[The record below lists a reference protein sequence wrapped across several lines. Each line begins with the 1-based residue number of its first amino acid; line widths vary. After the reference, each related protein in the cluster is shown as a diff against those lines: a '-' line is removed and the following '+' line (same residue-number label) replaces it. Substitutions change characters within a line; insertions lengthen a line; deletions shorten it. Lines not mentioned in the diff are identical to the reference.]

1 MTEQELQTEIRRLAD
16 AAEQLSRSSA
26 TGTNAMK
33 GFSDSLNSS
42 AEKIYDRQSSLD
54 KLASG
59 AAEFG
64 SSVYKSDR
72 SLTKYTSS
80 IDRMTDGIAGLAM
93 NIPLF
98 GGAIGGLIKVVGQLT
113 SSTLKYDQ
121 AYLDSYDQLSQFGFA
136 GTEVADSLHEL
147 TMGTGYTRDAVS
159 KLTKITTGL
168 GDNLLGLGKTAG
180 QGAISFFKIAE
191 VGAETRDEFRRLGM
205 SQEDL
210 TKHQAE
216 YIKMQGK
223 LGNLQ
228 RKDTDT
234 LKDES
239 LKYTKSLVKLSALT
253 GKSVDQ
259 VENSMKERMN
269 DYTFNAYIRETESKQ
284 GVDAARRIQE
294 GVEKVGATFGED
306 SAKGL
311 MEILSTG
318 TAQSEQAIALVTSS
332 GGDIM
337 KWSQQFKDG
346 KISMEELQK
355 KMADANLSTEKM
367 LGAAAR
373 QNTEIGA
380 KFNQTVATV
389 AGSAK
394 TRNEQ
399 VEGLVE
405 KQIAEATVP
414 KEGDL
419 KATQGKAIETQIAVG
434 NAYDTLTE
442 LLSGPVNS
450 AFRGLLKGL
459 DMLTEGFTRVL
470 TNLGAFKPE
479 VPFMFKSMTELK
491 DLETSKKAKLA
502 ELESQNAKNS
512 TNIPPGLADESG
524 RGANADLR
532 NEIKAL
538 KSELSGIKT
547 QMQNLDKEGG
557 RVGPAVTP
565 PKSSSESAPT
575 PKNSGVGD
583 GDVSKIKGMM
593 QPGVFSGPE
602 SGFMSAMSG
611 NEAVVPLPDGSSIPV
626 SFKNMPGQLL
636 EKRSNPLTDESG
648 IADVIKGYMS
658 SLSKDTTSVLNQIS
672 VNQESSTG
680 LSDELVSMVGDK
692 LDELLQNMKTNND
705 LQSDLLQYMKR

>member
-1 MTEQELQTEIRRLAD
+1 LTEQELQTEIRRLAD

-42 AEKIYDRQSSLD
+42 AEKMYDKQTALD
-54 KLASG
+54 KLSSG
-59 AAEFG
+59 AIEFG
-64 SSVYKSDR
+64 AAVYKSDR
-72 SLTKYTSS
+72 TLTKYTGSV
-80 IDRMTDGIAGLAM
+80 DRLTDGIAGLAS
-93 NIPLF
+93 NIPIF
-98 GGAIGGLIKVVGQLT
+98 GGVIGGLIKVVGKLT

-136 GTEVADSLHEL
+136 GTDVADSLHQL
-147 TMGTGYTRDAVS
+147 TEGTGYTRDAVA

-168 GDNLLGLGKTAG
+168 GDNLVGLGKTAG
-180 QGAISFFKIAE
+180 EGAKSFFKIAE

-228 RKDTDT
+228 NKSTDT

-269 DYTFNAYIRETESKQ
+269 DYAFNSYIKEVESKQ

-294 GVEKVGATFGED
+294 GVEKVGGTFGES

-318 TAQSEQAIALVTSS
+318 TAQSQEAIALVTSS

-337 KWSQQFKDG
+337 KWSKQFKDG
-346 KISMEELQK
+346 KITMEELQQ
-355 KMADANLSTEKM
+355 KMATANEGTEKM

-373 QNTEIGA
+373 QNTELAGQ
-380 KFNQTVATV
+380 FNISVQSM

-419 KATQGKAIETQIAVG
+419 KDTQGKAVETQIALG
-434 NAYDTLTE
+434 TAYDTLTE

-459 DMLTEGFTRVL
+459 DLLTEGFTRVL
-470 TNLGAFKPE
+470 TMLGAFSPE
-479 VPFMFKSMTELK
+479 VPYMFKDMSQLK
-491 DLETSKKAKLA
+491 ELETTKKAKLA
-502 ELESQNAKNS
+502 ELESTKIKIPD
-512 TNIPPGLADESG
+512 NIPPGLADEYG
-524 RGANADLR
+524 RDANTHLQNDIR
-532 NEIKAL
+532 AL
-538 KSELSGIKT
+538 KLELEGIKT
-547 QMQNLDKEGG
+547 QMNNLEKPNN
-557 RVGPAVTP
+557 VGPKVSSTSS
-565 PKSSSESAPT
+565 SSSEASNT
-575 PKNSGVGD
+575 KNSGVGD
-583 GDVSKIKGMM
+583 GDISKIKGMM
-593 QPGVFSGPE
+593 QPGVFSGPD

-611 NEAVVPLPDGSSIPV
+611 NEAVVPLPDGTSIPV
-626 SFKNMPGQLL
+626 SFKNMPSQLL
-636 EKRSNPLTDESG
+636 QKQNNPLTDDSG
-648 IADVIKGYMS
+648 IADIIKGYMS
-658 SLSKDTTSVLNQIS
+658 SLTKDTTNVLNQIS
-672 VNQESSTG
+672 VNQENSSG
-680 LSDELVSMVGDK
+680 LSDDLVAMVSDK
-692 LDELLQNMKTNND
+692 LDTLLQNMKTNND
-705 LQSDLLQYMKR
+705 LQDDLLQYMKR

>member
-1 MTEQELQTEIRRLAD
+1 LTEQELQTEIRRLAD

-33 GFSDSLNSS
+33 GFSDSLNTS
-42 AEKIYDRQSSLD
+42 AEKIYDRQSALD

-72 SLTKYTSS
+72 TLTKYTSS

-136 GTEVADSLHEL
+136 GTDVADSLHQL
-147 TMGTGYTRDAVS
+147 TMGTGYTRDAVA

-168 GDNLLGLGKTAG
+168 GDNLVGLGKTAG
-180 QGAISFFKIAE
+180 EGAKNFFKIAE
-191 VGAETRDEFRRLGM
+191 VGAETRDEFRRLGI
-205 SQEDL
+205 SQEEL
-210 TKHQAE
+210 TKHQSE

-228 RKDTDT
+228 RKDVDT

-239 LKYTKSLVKLSALT
+239 IKYTKSLVKLSALT

-294 GVEKVGATFGED
+294 GVEKVGATFGEE

-318 TAQSEQAIALVTSS
+318 TAQSEQALALVTSS

-346 KISMEELQK
+346 KITMEDLQR
-355 KMADANLSTEKM
+355 KMADANLNTEKM
-367 LGAAAR
+367 VGAAAR
-373 QNTEIGA
+373 QNADVAA
-380 KFNQTVATV
+380 KFNQSVATV

-394 TRNEQ
+394 TRNEK
-399 VEGLVE
+399 VEGLVDQ
-405 KQIAEATVP
+405 QIAEATVP

-419 KATQGKAIETQIAVG
+419 KDTQGKSVETQIQLGTAF
-434 NAYDTLTE
+434 DTLTE
-442 LLSGPVNS
+442 LISGPVNT
-450 AFRGLLKGL
+450 AFRGILKGL
-459 DMLTEGFTRVL
+459 ELLTEGFTRVL
-470 TNLGAFKPE
+470 TNLGAFSPE
-479 VPFMFKSMTELK
+479 VPFMFKDMTELK
-491 DLETSKKAKLA
+491 ALESSKKEKLA
-502 ELESQNAKNS
+502 ELESKKATTPVAVDDLGNDPTANQLKAEIRGLKLELNGIQTQIKN
-512 TNIPPGLADESG
+512 LE
-524 RGANADLR
+524 
-532 NEIKAL
+532 
-538 KSELSGIKT
+538 
-547 QMQNLDKEGG
+547 KEKP
-557 RVGPAVTP
+557 VGPAVTP

-658 SLSKDTTSVLNQIS
+658 SLSKDTTNVLNQIS

-692 LDELLQNMKTNND
+692 LDALLQNMKTNND